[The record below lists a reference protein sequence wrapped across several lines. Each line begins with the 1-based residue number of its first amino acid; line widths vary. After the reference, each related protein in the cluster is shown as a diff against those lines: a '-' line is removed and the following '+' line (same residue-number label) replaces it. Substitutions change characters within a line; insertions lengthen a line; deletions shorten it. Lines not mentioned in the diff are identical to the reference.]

1 MADVKKL
8 VFSII
13 RFLQDQRTS
22 NTLEE
27 EQSESLEGIAVYS
40 LLETFVRKKLMKY
53 LYVRKC
59 IETKCRKS
67 IAYYAISCL
76 NIGYCEQ
83 FSDFFL

>member
-40 LLETFVRKKLMKY
+40 LLETFVRK
-53 LYVRKC
+53 
-59 IETKCRKS
+59 
-67 IAYYAISCL
+67 
-76 NIGYCEQ
+76 NINEIFVCAKMH
-83 FSDFFL
+83 